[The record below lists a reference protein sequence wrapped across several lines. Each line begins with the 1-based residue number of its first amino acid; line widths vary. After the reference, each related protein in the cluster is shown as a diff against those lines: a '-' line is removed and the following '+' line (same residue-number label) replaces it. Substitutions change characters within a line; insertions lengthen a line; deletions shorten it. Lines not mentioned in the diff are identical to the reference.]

1 MNKHRHQA
9 TIVMRAC
16 KTAPQL
22 LPDLLQRLLQLSA
35 VQLEPQVGLVDTAR
49 GRLQTLLL
57 LRNKGFQP
65 SQPCSCVS

>member
-1 MNKHRHQA
+1 
-9 TIVMRAC
+9 MRAC

>member
-1 MNKHRHQA
+1 MNTHRHQA
-9 TIVMRAC
+9 TDFIRAC
-16 KTAPQL
+16 NTAPQL

-35 VQLEPQVGLVDTAR
+35 VQLEPQVGLVNKAR